1 MSNLW
6 HESISN
12 ELEEVE
18 EVMSK
23 VLRSDSPEMTEMCK
37 YVITAGGKRV
47 RPAICILSYYAV
59 GGKEPKR
66 ALEIGSAFEIIHN
79 ATLIH
84 DDIND
89 QGELRR
95 GRKALY
101 KEYSLSKSIITGDF
115 MFAMGFR
122 LIGSTAPEIVDYI
135 VSASAAMGVGEFARK
150 DFENKSDVTEED
162 YFKIINGKTAEL
174 MSAAAKSGAFI
185 FGADMIV
192 VDRLGDYAS
201 ALGKAFQII
210 DDTLDIIG
218 DSDTTGKMVGTDLIE
233 GKPTLPIIYAMQ
245 DPEHGSEI
253 KKVFKEPNPSMATV
267 EKVIDLIKQTD
278 AIKRCRQKA
287 MEIISE
293 ARSNLDFVEESV
305 YKNALLSLGDY
316 IVTRNR

>member
-18 EVMSK
+18 EVMSR
-23 VLRSDSPEMTEMCK
+23 VLRSDSSKMTEMCN
-37 YVITAGGKRV
+37 YVITAGGKRI
-47 RPAICILSYYAV
+47 RPSVCILSYYAV
-59 GGKEPKR
+59 GGKDPKR
-66 ALEIGSAFEIIHN
+66 AIEIGAAYEIIHN

-101 KEYSLSKSIITGDF
+101 KEYSLGKSIITGDF

-122 LIGSTAPEIVDYI
+122 LIGSTAPEIVDFI
-135 VSASAAMGVGEFARK
+135 VDASAAMGVGEFTQK
-150 DFENKSDVTEED
+150 DFENRSDVTEDD
-162 YFKIINGKTAEL
+162 YFEIISGKTAKL

-185 FGADMIV
+185 MESDMIV
-192 VDRLGDYAS
+192 VERLGDYAL

-218 DSDTTGKMVGTDLIE
+218 DSESTGKMVGIDLIE

-245 DPEHGSEI
+245 DPEHGPKI
-253 KKVFKEPNPSMATV
+253 KKAFEETEHSMTTV
-267 EKVIDLIKQTD
+267 EKVVELIKQTD

-287 MEIISE
+287 MEIISN
-293 ARSNLDFVEESV
+293 ARSNLDFVDESV